1 MSDRIRTTE
10 EIRKGYVPDLMIVS
24 ERPYEAWR
32 NIAYDEFDQWLAVH
46 DAEIRA
52 DEREQAAQLLADAGY
67 QHSAAFLRNLAA
79 VRGEDASH
87 DA

>member
-32 NIAYDEFDQWLAVH
+32 HIAYDEFDQWLAQH

-52 DEREQAAQLLADAGY
+52 DERERAAQRVAEFLAWMCESTRAE
-67 QHSAAFLRNLAA
+67 LVA
-79 VRGEDASH
+79 VARGEDTK
-87 DA
+87 